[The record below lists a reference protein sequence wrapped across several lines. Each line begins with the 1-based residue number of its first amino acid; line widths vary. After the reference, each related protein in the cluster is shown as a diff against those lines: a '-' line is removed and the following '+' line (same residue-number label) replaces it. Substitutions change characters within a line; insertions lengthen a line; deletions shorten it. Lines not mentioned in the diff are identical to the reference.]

1 MLWAAKRSNVREGPG
16 TSYAKV
22 GILSVGE
29 SVRVIQQTGDWF
41 RLEPTSQQP
50 ERFVYGPLLTEA
62 ERSQVM
68 Q

>member
-29 SVRVIQQTGDWF
+29 SVRVIQQTGNWF
-41 RLEPTSQQP
+41 KLQP
-50 ERFVYGPLLTEA
+50 RPGQPNRFVYGPLLTESV
-62 ERSQVM
+62 RSKATQ
-68 Q
+68 